1 MSTKPNKNDL
11 KLFTYDPSSNGEP
24 PTKDLDIL
32 LDENFE
38 IASQNSTT
46 DAQLK
51 DSKPMG
57 HNILDFINIRKI
69 NRHRT
74 NENVQP
80 MIVSPILGT
89 SNTHFLHKTNSSPLN
104 TFGNL
109 IEKYENSPKKS
120 GRKIPRGLFI
130 DGTGNTRNIIFK
142 EGEFKMKIDYCDS
155 KNMNFSPG
163 ADNGCICHLLW
174 DRARVPKNQQENNTR
189 CNVHSNNNNHY
200 PLKYNQYSAEKDA
213 DYCVE
218 KDYKD

>member
-11 KLFTYDPSSNGEP
+11 KLFTYDPPSNGEP

-46 DAQLK
+46 DAQLQ
-51 DSKPMG
+51 DSKPID
-57 HNILDFINIRKI
+57 HNYLDFINIRKI

-74 NENVQP
+74 NESAQSKTVP
-80 MIVSPILGT
+80 PILGT
-89 SNTHFLHKTNSSPLN
+89 SKTHFLQKTNASFLK

-109 IEKYENSPKKS
+109 TEKYENSSKGS
-120 GRKIPRGLFI
+120 GHKIPRGLFI
-130 DGTGNTRNIIFK
+130 DGTGNTPNVIFK

-174 DRARVPKNQQENNTR
+174 DRARVPKNQQEINTR

-200 PLKYNQYSAEKDA
+200 SLKYNQYSGGKDA
-213 DYCVE
+213 DSWVE